1 MPEDKTLTVRIDPA
15 RCQGHNRCAALAPQ
29 LFEVDELGY
38 ARARGD
44 ATVPKELHDMAWLAQ
59 ANCPER
65 AIDVNE
71 D

>member
-1 MPEDKTLTVRIDPA
+1 MSEHKTLTVRVDPG
-15 RCQGHNRCAALAPQ
+15 RCQGHSRCTALAPQ
-29 LFEVDELGY
+29 LFEPDELGY

-44 ATVPKELHDMAWLAQ
+44 GAVPKELQKEAWLAQ
-59 ANCPER
+59 ANCPEL